1 MKRSLHLSML
11 RRREPMLALGTS
23 VLAVAALVLLRTPE
37 TAAATTPPAPMQTDV
52 ALGPVRAPV
61 AAPTPVA
68 AAGASRVTLEGP
80 GVTGVFA
87 LGQQAVVANGRR
99 ELLAELR
106 LEGVEGAAEQARLPV
121 ALSVVLDH
129 SGSMG
134 GEKMVQAREG
144 IVSLLE
150 RMHDD
155 DHLSVVIYDDEA
167 ELLQPLARVATL
179 RASLPARVR
188 AVNASGG
195 TIIPQAMAMGA
206 EALREAPSSHVRRVV
221 LVSDGQDGSGIT
233 MEGLTSELS
242 RRANDR
248 VMTSSLGVGT
258 DYNEQFMTTVADAGR
273 GNYAFLRQGSE
284 LQAFLTRELEESG
297 ATVAE
302 SLTAHLELPPG
313 VHFVSAHGGLATAS
327 ATGVDVPLGT
337 LFAGE
342 HRKLVMQLQ
351 VDAGALG
358 TASNLGAQLAY
369 VSRIASS
376 SMSPQTL
383 RGVVSVRTVATDA
396 EAIATIDDEIHPDA
410 LAVVIDARQ
419 EEAMLAW
426 QHGQRDQAIQIA
438 RENQHRYRRAA
449 AARPSPVY
457 AQRAARMDD
466 DLSVLEGLDSAS
478 EEGRSYR
485 LGSGARR
492 RAEAFSY

>member
-1 MKRSLHLSML
+1 MKRSFNLSFF

-23 VLAVAALVLLRTPE
+23 VLAVAALVLLRTPD
-37 TAAATTPPAPMQTDV
+37 AASATTQPAMMPAGV
-52 ALGPVRAPV
+52 VLGATLAPV
-61 AAPTPVA
+61 VAPPVIVGT
-68 AAGASRVTLEGP
+68 GASRVTLEGP

-87 LGQQAVVANGRR
+87 LGQQAVMANGTR

-106 LEGVEGAAEQARLPV
+106 LEGVEGAGEQVRLPV

-144 IVSLLE
+144 IISLLE

-155 DHLSVVIYDDEA
+155 DYLSVVIYDDQA
-167 ELLQPLARVATL
+167 ELLQPLAQVVKL
-179 RASLPARVR
+179 RASLPARMR
-188 AVNASGG
+188 QVNASGG
-195 TIIPQAMAMGA
+195 TIIPQAMQLGA
-206 EALREAPSSHVRRVV
+206 QSLSAAPSSHVRRIV

-233 MEGLTSELS
+233 LESLTAELS
-242 RRANDR
+242 HRANDR

-258 DYNEQFMTTVADAGR
+258 DYNERFMTTVADAGR
-273 GNYAFLRQGSE
+273 GNYGFLRQGSE

-342 HRKLVMQLQ
+342 HRKLVMQFQ
-351 VDAGALG
+351 IDAGALG

-369 VSRIASS
+369 TARIPSAN
-376 SMSPQTL
+376 MAPQTL
-383 RGVVSVRTVATDA
+383 RGVVTVNTVATEA

-426 QHGQRDQAIQIA
+426 QHGERDQAMQIA
-438 RENQHRYRRAA
+438 RDNQHRYRSAA

-457 AQRAARMDD
+457 AQRAARMED
-466 DLSVLEGLDSAS
+466 DLSALEGLDSQS
-478 EEGRSYR
+478 EAGRSYR
-485 LGSGARR
+485 LGSGATRR
-492 RAEAFSY
+492 SEAFSW

>member
-1 MKRSLHLSML
+1 MKRSLNLSML
-11 RRREPMLALGTS
+11 RRREPMFALGTS

-37 TAAATTPPAPMQTDV
+37 TAAATTPPAPMQTGV
-52 ALGPVRAPV
+52 ALGPVLAPV

-87 LGQQAVVANGRR
+87 LGQQAVVANGTR

-106 LEGVEGAAEQARLPV
+106 LEGVEGAGEQARLPV

-155 DHLSVVIYDDEA
+155 DYLSVVIYDDQA
-167 ELLQPLARVATL
+167 ELLQPLARVADL
-179 RASLPARVR
+179 RSSLPARVR
-188 AVNASGG
+188 AVNANGG

-206 EALREAPSSHVRRVV
+206 ESLHEAPSSHVRRIV

-233 MEGLTSELS
+233 MESLTAELS

-342 HRKLVMQLQ
+342 HRKLVMQFQ

-376 SMSPQTL
+376 NLAPQTL

-457 AQRAARMDD
+457 AGRTSRLDD
-466 DLSVLEGLDSAS
+466 DLSALEGLDSQS

-492 RAEAFSY
+492 RDEAFSY